1 MKIRRPALALL
12 VAAALSGGAHTV
24 AADEAAALTGEIQT
38 MDASATTKG
47 SGAVTGKIA
56 SDFQSFAGSRENST
70 ALVSGLR
77 NGSEVTLTQ
86 KGEPSATFTP
96 ATKPM
101 GYGNVSTSLSLAKYQ
116 LAQQGITNPT
126 PEQLKIALNGGT
138 IDYGGKTVD
147 YQGVLQMRADGMG
160 WGQIA
165 QQLGTKLGP
174 VVSGMKAQNTHIA
187 TLPAVK
193 HATTSTRPARPAR
206 PARSDAAN
214 NGRSASGGKGIVTAS
229 GASAAPGARKR
240 QGGRWRDHRR
250 KRRVVAARAGHR
262 DCRRHRRIARGAGR
276 RQWQG
281 RRRHRIGSFHRRV
294 GDRWTRQRQ
303 RQGGRA
309 HQVRQRAR
317 RVVVVARRHPFK
329 RAPSTAWG
337 ARTGFLRRS
346 VVVARR
352 SRIYPRA
359 R

>member
-1 MKIRRPALALL
+1 MKTRRRALALL

-38 MDASATTKG
+38 MDASTITKG
-47 SGAVTGKIA
+47 TGAVTGKIA
-56 SDFQSFAGSRENST
+56 ADFQSFAGSKENST

-77 NGSEVTLTQ
+77 NSAEVTLTQ

-193 HATTSTRPARPAR
+193 HATTSTSLAGGTSA
-206 PARSDAAN
+206 AGASAAN

-229 GASAAPGARKR
+229 GASASPGAAKGKGGDGVTTAGNGASSSRG
-240 QGGRWRDHRR
+240 QGIVNAAGTGASPVAQGTGNG
-250 KRRVVAARAGHR
+250 KGGVVTASGVSTGASAAGGPGNGNGKA
-262 DCRRHRRIARGAGR
+262 
-276 RQWQG
+276 
-281 RRRHRIGSFHRRV
+281 IGL
-294 GDRWTRQRQ
+294 T
-303 RQGGRA
+303 
-309 HQVRQRAR
+309 
-317 RVVVVARRHPFK
+317 K
-329 RAPSTAWG
+329 
-337 ARTGFLRRS
+337 
-346 VVVARR
+346 
-352 SRIYPRA
+352 
-359 R
+359 

>member
-1 MKIRRPALALL
+1 MKIRRAAFALL
-12 VAAALSGGAHTV
+12 VAAALSGGAYTV

-47 SGAVTGKIA
+47 VGAVTGKIA
-56 SDFQSFAGSRENST
+56 TDFQSFAGSRENST

-77 NGSEVTLTQ
+77 NGAEVTLTQ

-126 PEQLKIALNGGT
+126 PEQLKVALNGGT

-147 YQGVLQMRADGMG
+147 YQGVLQMRADGLG

-193 HATTSTRPARPAR
+193 HAATSTSASATNATNAARVTGAN
-206 PARSDAAN
+206 AAN

-229 GASAAPGARKR
+229 GASAASSAAKGKGADAVTSAGNGVSSPRGQGIVTAAGTNASPGA
-240 QGGRWRDHRR
+240 QGVGHG
-250 KRRVVAARAGHR
+250 KGGVVTASGVSTGASAAGGSGNGNGKAVGH
-262 DCRRHRRIARGAGR
+262 
-276 RQWQG
+276 
-281 RRRHRIGSFHRRV
+281 
-294 GDRWTRQRQ
+294 T
-303 RQGGRA
+303 
-309 HQVRQRAR
+309 
-317 RVVVVARRHPFK
+317 K
-329 RAPSTAWG
+329 
-337 ARTGFLRRS
+337 
-346 VVVARR
+346 
-352 SRIYPRA
+352 
-359 R
+359 

>member
-138 IDYGGKTVD
+138 IDFGGKTVD
-147 YQGVLQMRADGMG
+147 YQGVLQMRADGLG

-193 HATTSTRPARPAR
+193 HATTSTLAGATS
-206 PARSDAAN
+206 AAGASAAN

-229 GASAAPGARKR
+229 GASASPGAAKGKGGDGVTTAGNGASSSRG
-240 QGGRWRDHRR
+240 QGIVTAAGTGASPVAQGTGNG
-250 KRRVVAARAGHR
+250 KGGVVTASGVSTGASAAGGPGNGNGKA
-262 DCRRHRRIARGAGR
+262 
-276 RQWQG
+276 
-281 RRRHRIGSFHRRV
+281 IGL
-294 GDRWTRQRQ
+294 T
-303 RQGGRA
+303 
-309 HQVRQRAR
+309 
-317 RVVVVARRHPFK
+317 K
-329 RAPSTAWG
+329 
-337 ARTGFLRRS
+337 
-346 VVVARR
+346 
-352 SRIYPRA
+352 
-359 R
+359 

>member
-56 SDFQSFAGSRENST
+56 NDFQSFAGSRENAT

-138 IDYGGKTVD
+138 IELGGKTVD
-147 YQGVLQMRADGMG
+147 YQGVLQMRADGLG

-193 HATTSTRPARPAR
+193 HATTNTSAGATSAAG
-206 PARSDAAN
+206 ASAAN

-229 GASAAPGARKR
+229 GASATPGAAKGKGGDGVSTAGNGASSSRG
-240 QGGRWRDHRR
+240 QGIVTAAGTGASP
-250 KRRVVAARAGHR
+250 VAQ
-262 DCRRHRRIARGAGR
+262 GAGN
-276 RQWQG
+276 G
-281 RRRHRIGSFHRRV
+281 RGGVVTASGVSTGASAAGGPGNGNGKAV
-294 GDRWTRQRQ
+294 GHT
-303 RQGGRA
+303 
-309 HQVRQRAR
+309 
-317 RVVVVARRHPFK
+317 K
-329 RAPSTAWG
+329 
-337 ARTGFLRRS
+337 
-346 VVVARR
+346 
-352 SRIYPRA
+352 
-359 R
+359 